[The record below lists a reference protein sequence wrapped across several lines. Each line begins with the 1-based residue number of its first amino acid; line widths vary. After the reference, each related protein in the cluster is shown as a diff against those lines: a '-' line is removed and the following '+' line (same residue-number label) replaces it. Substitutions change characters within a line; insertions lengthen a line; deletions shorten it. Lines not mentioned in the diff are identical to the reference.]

1 MKQTATREEIEA
13 VEREMREQ
21 PQKREAHVRRAV
33 NPK

>member
-13 VEREMREQ
+13 VERELQEQ
-21 PQKREAHVRRAV
+21 AKQREAHVRRAV